1 MRIKNVFIYK
11 PFFITFLVILGLGFL
26 VFLSSL
32 FSVLS
37 ESKQLFFEI
46 LISQVAMGLIG
57 GALVG
62 WVLFYIPPRFYEKV
76 AYPLFIFAVVLSLL
90 VFIPGLGVYHGG
102 AHRWLNLGFTTFQP
116 GELLKVA
123 AILAFAKFFS
133 TRVPRIHHKKHA
145 EEEVSE
151 KSSWKEMFL
160 PLATMLCVLAGIF
173 LGQRDTDNLV
183 VISSALIIMY
193 FVWGAPLKHFGALLI
208 GGIASLGALVLARP
222 YVLARFKTFWS
233 PEIDPLGASYQ
244 VRQSLIAIGSGGLW
258 GKGYGMSIQ
267 KFSYL
272 PEPLGDSI
280 FAVIGE
286 EFGFIGTILLIT
298 LFILF
303 LYFGMRQLRFIHG
316 NFERLVIIGVICGI
330 VMQAFLN
337 IGGVIQIFPMA
348 GNALPFVSQ
357 GGTALFLHIA
367 SIGMILGLVSHNAR
381 GKI

>member
-1 MRIKNVFIYK
+1 
-11 PFFITFLVILGLGFL
+11 
-26 VFLSSL
+26 
-32 FSVLS
+32 
-37 ESKQLFFEI
+37 
-46 LISQVAMGLIG
+46 
-57 GALVG
+57 
-62 WVLFYIPPRFYEKV
+62 
-76 AYPLFIFAVVLSLL
+76 
-90 VFIPGLGVYHGG
+90 
-102 AHRWLNLGFTTFQP
+102 
-116 GELLKVA
+116 
-123 AILAFAKFFS
+123 
-133 TRVPRIHHKKHA
+133 
-145 EEEVSE
+145 
-151 KSSWKEMFL
+151 
-160 PLATMLCVLAGIF
+160 
-173 LGQRDTDNLV
+173 
-183 VISSALIIMY
+183 
-193 FVWGAPLKHFGALLI
+193 
-208 GGIASLGALVLARP
+208 
-222 YVLARFKTFWS
+222 
-233 PEIDPLGASYQ
+233 
-244 VRQSLIAIGSGGLW
+244 
-258 GKGYGMSIQ
+258 MSIQ

>member
-1 MRIKNVFIYK
+1 M
-11 PFFITFLVILGLGFL
+11 GFL

-62 WVLFYIPPRFYEKV
+62 WILFYIPPRYYEAV

-90 VFIPGLGVYHGG
+90 VFVPGLGVYHGG

-123 AILAFAKFFS
+123 GILAFAKFFS
-133 TRVPRIHHKKHA
+133 TRVPRLHHKKHA

-160 PLATMLCVLAGIF
+160 PLATILCVLGGIF
-173 LGQRDTDNLV
+173 LAQRDTDNLV

-193 FVWGAPLKHFGALLI
+193 FVWGAPLKHFGALLL
-208 GGIASLGALVLARP
+208 GGVVSLGALILARP